1 MKGTSKCTVCH
12 HESRAAIDQAIVN
25 GKPLKGIALT
35 FGFTYTR
42 QADGVEIGDHK
53 IIGRHRDRCMPEA
66 YQAAIQS
73 TRTEAGQA
81 IATRIQYL
89 ETQVNVA
96 ITDALKGRL
105 VMAGD
110 TPMLDANGEP
120 MRERS
125 TGDLRVLLHA
135 VAQGRANT
143 ELLAKL
149 AGAVPDADQDAMDR
163 ARAAIGNPDARRL
176 LAQLD
181 QALADAEAPEAR
193 SGD

>member
-1 MKGTSKCTVCH
+1 M
-12 HESRAAIDQAIVN
+12 
-25 GKPLKGIALT
+25 
-35 FGFTYTR
+35 
-42 QADGVEIGDHK
+42 
-53 IIGRHRDRCMPEA
+53 
-66 YQAAIQS
+66 
-73 TRTEAGQA
+73 
-81 IATRIQYL
+81 
-89 ETQVNVA
+89 NVA